1 MMISNSPTCR
11 ERVLKIARTV
21 ISLDFM
27 ITLLVN
33 VYKEQLEREELFQS
47 FERNEDQRA
56 NNQF

>member
-1 MMISNSPTCR
+1 MLSNYPICC

-33 VYKEQLEREELFQS
+33 VYKEKLEREELFQS
-47 FERNEDQRA
+47 FETNED
-56 NNQF
+56 